1 VVTHACGPSYT
12 ECQLGKISERPY
24 LEKKKINQP
33 TKQKNLKAK
42 GPGAFAQ
49 VLEQG
54 PESNPQYCKSWG

>member
-1 VVTHACGPSYT
+1 MPVVPVTRNAS
-12 ECQLGKISERPY
+12 LAKLVRDLIWK
-24 LEKKKINQP
+24 KKKINQP